1 MERQE
6 KSGIVYFFFALIT
19 LLFLAAALYL
29 TFGAN
34 RTTRDGYSVQTER
47 PAAEEVA
54 PERVLVDLNT
64 ATAEELE
71 TLTGIGPAL
80 AQAILDYRAEHGD
93 FHSIDELMNVRGIG
107 SAKLE
112 GLRDEITIG
121 GATT

>member
-34 RTTRDGYSVQTER
+34 RTARDGYSVQTER

-121 GATT
+121 GATP

>member
-6 KSGIVYFFFALIT
+6 KSGTVYFFFALIT
-19 LLFLAAALYL
+19 LAFLAAALYL
-29 TFGAN
+29 TFGTNLTAY
-34 RTTRDGYSVQTER
+34 DGYTVETER
-47 PAAEEVA
+47 PATGEVA
-54 PERVLVDLNT
+54 PERVLVELNT

-80 AQAILDYRAEHGD
+80 AQAILDYRAAHGD
-93 FHSIDELMNVRGIG
+93 FHSVDELMNVRGIG

-121 GATT
+121 GAAP

>member
-34 RTTRDGYSVQTER
+34 RTARDGYSVQTER

-112 GLRDEITIG
+112 GLQDEITIG
-121 GATT
+121 GATP